1 VLEDLAVA
9 ARGGAET
16 LKPALRRIYMTRAST
31 YTSAVK
37 NYVETYQEGLKDVL
51 DEKAAG
57 KGQQGDDP
65 SKSSKPPPPPPPPSS
80 S

>member
-1 VLEDLAVA
+1 
-9 ARGGAET
+9 
-16 LKPALRRIYMTRAST
+16 MTRAST

-57 KGQQGDDP
+57 KGQQGNEPTKP
-65 SKSSKPPPPPPPPSS
+65 SASPPPPPPSS

>member
-51 DEKAAG
+51 DQKVAA
-57 KGQQGDDP
+57 KGQQSNEP
-65 SKSSKPPPPPPPPSS
+65 TKSSASPPPPPPSS